1 MRYTVTTFKV
11 RLEVCDVGERTGA
24 SDDVVRVARPIFADL
39 DADKEH
45 FLLLALNNKNRIN
58 GAKVI
63 STGTLT
69 ATLIRPADVYAALDL
84 RAAAVVFVHN
94 HPSGDPMPSPED
106 QEITRRLK
114 ECGEMLP
121 TIDFPGINEVERI
134 ENYPD
139 MGSDN
144 FPARNVMFL
153 VNSQVGQVQQG
164 SYQSTQ
170 SMQVTETDM
179 TRLMEFIKSVED
191 ALTDAGVFVTKP
203 IAT

>member
-24 SDDVVRVARPIFADL
+24 SDDVVRVARPIFAEL

-58 GAKVI
+58 GCKVI

-69 ATLIRPADVYAALDL
+69 VTLIRPADVYAAALDL

-94 HPSGDPMPSPED
+94 HPSGDPMPSQED

-114 ECGEMLP
+114 ECGEMLA
-121 TIDFPGINEVERI
+121 IRVLDHVILGADRYYSF
-134 ENYPD
+134 
-139 MGSDN
+139 SD
-144 FPARNVMFL
+144 RGL
-153 VNSQVGQVQQG
+153 
-164 SYQSTQ
+164 
-170 SMQVTETDM
+170 
-179 TRLMEFIKSVED
+179 L
-191 ALTDAGVFVTKP
+191 
-203 IAT
+203 